1 MISIAKCLAIKDV
14 ILREAFLLSTNKDN
28 KVTDYHRN
36 LVQLIRGQGTRS
48 VLYQQKVA
56 TSLGL
61 YNHDFIAVDILRESG
76 AITAGELS
84 RLTGLTTGSI
94 TSLVDRLE
102 KAGYVKRE
110 NDPNDRRRVIIVPQF
125 EHKEEVKEKY
135 YALHKSMIELASTYT
150 ESELKLVTSF
160 LENVN
165 HVLDNQIDNM

>member
-1 MISIAKCLAIKDV
+1 
-14 ILREAFLLSTNKDN
+14 LSTNKYN
-28 KVTDYHRN
+28 KVANHHDN
-36 LVQLIRGQGTRS
+36 LVQLMRGLGTRS

-102 KAGYVKRE
+102 KADYVRRE
-110 NDPNDRRRVIIVPQF
+110 SDPKDRRKVMIIPQY
-125 EHKEEVKEKY
+125 EHKEEVKEQY
-135 YALHKSMIELASTYT
+135 YALHEAMVELASTYT
-150 ESELKLVTSF
+150 EDELKIIIQF
-160 LENVN
+160 LENAN
-165 HVLDNQIDNM
+165 TVLENQMD

>member
-1 MISIAKCLAIKDV
+1 M
-14 ILREAFLLSTNKDN
+14 STNKYN
-28 KVTDYHRN
+28 KVANHHDN
-36 LVQLIRGQGTRS
+36 LVQLMRGLGTRS

-102 KAGYVKRE
+102 KADYVRRE
-110 NDPNDRRRVIIVPQF
+110 SDPKDRRKVMIIPQY
-125 EHKEEVKEKY
+125 EHKEEVKEQY
-135 YALHKSMIELASTYT
+135 YALHEAMVELASTYT
-150 ESELKLVTSF
+150 EDELKIIIQF
-160 LENVN
+160 LENAN
-165 HVLDNQIDNM
+165 TVLENQMD

>member
-1 MISIAKCLAIKDV
+1 M
-14 ILREAFLLSTNKDN
+14 
-28 KVTDYHRN
+28 
-36 LVQLIRGQGTRS
+36 RGLGTRS

-102 KAGYVKRE
+102 KADYVRRE
-110 NDPNDRRRVIIVPQF
+110 SDPKDRRKVMIIPQY
-125 EHKEEVKEKY
+125 EHKEEVKEQY
-135 YALHKSMIELASTYT
+135 YALHEAMVELASTYT
-150 ESELKLVTSF
+150 EDELKIIIQF
-160 LENVN
+160 LENAN
-165 HVLDNQIDNM
+165 TVLENQMD